1 MSGIGAQLYVTLHNT
16 GPSFGPMLQAYKSLM
31 DCFPFK
37 QIIHFISS
45 VLILNA
51 FKGATRVHLVA
62 YGSVFGI
69 HWPFL
74 IQQLSM
80 QPNGPPH
87 LRITGIVLPGSKAS
101 MRIQK
106 ISRKLSEM
114 AKFWGVPL
122 EYTTVVD
129 NWENVTSAQLGLRHD
144 EVLVVDCDFRNC
156 HLLDESIM
164 TTSPRKM
171 VLDRIRSMNP
181 KVIHAPID

>member
-1 MSGIGAQLYVTLHNT
+1 MNLFSQDNIL
-16 GPSFGPMLQAYKSLM
+16 
-31 DCFPFK
+31 CW
-37 QIIHFISS
+37 IS
-45 VLILNA
+45 
-51 FKGATRVHLVA
+51 
-62 YGSVFGI
+62 
-69 HWPFL
+69 
-74 IQQLSM
+74 
-80 QPNGPPH
+80 
-87 LRITGIVLPGSKAS
+87 GIVLPGSKAS
-101 MRIQK
+101 ETIQK

-114 AKFWGVPL
+114 AKFWGVPV

-156 HLLDESIM
+156 RLLDESIM